1 VQVRRQPGADIENL
15 DRNSY
20 LVLDRNFYLA
30 LDKNFYL
37 ALDRNS
43 YSLLNSL
50 IHMAAAVKGHSD
62 SRTAG

>member
-1 VQVRRQPGADIENL
+1 MQVRRQPGADIENL
-15 DRNSY
+15 DRNS
-20 LVLDRNFYLA
+20 YLA